1 MAVVFVVDLKG
12 CSQHKHIFI
21 SSLDFLLIMSYL
33 QEFEIDSYNS
43 VVLGG
48 SSHLI
53 NTSSPSSGLT
63 YRWEF
68 GSSANQSVTKYPL
81 YTFYNYGII
90 DTTVQVKLV
99 ITAGGSGCSDS
110 ITKQII
116 IKPLPRPN
124 FNLSDSVLCYPNMLT
139 VNNIS
144 ANPKQPR
151 TVFDEDQ
158 LTELA
163 LSIKEVG
170 LLQPPVVRSIGNG
183 KYQLIMGERRFR
195 AAKLAGLKS
204 IPVIIRQTNDDQLLR
219 EALVENIHRSQLNP
233 LEEGAAYQ
241 QLLNDFGYT
250 HDELAIKLSKS
261 RPVITNTMRL
271 LNLPPAV
278 QRRVAAGVISAGHA
292 RALLSLTDEKE
303 IENLANR
310 IVAEGLTVRA
320 VEEIVASGVASVKTA
335 GIKKGKLIAPKL
347 AQISADLSDRLDTR
361 VRVELGRKKGK
372 IVIEFATVE
381 DLERINKLIK

>member
-1 MAVVFVVDLKG
+1 MSARKG
-12 CSQHKHIFI
+12 GLGRG
-21 SSLDFLLIMSYL
+21 LDALIPTSIIPTEIKT
-33 QEFEIDSYNS
+33 QKGVIAADRDEID
-43 VVLGG
+43 
-48 SSHLI
+48 
-53 NTSSPSSGLT
+53 
-63 YRWEF
+63 
-68 GSSANQSVTKYPL
+68 
-81 YTFYNYGII
+81 
-90 DTTVQVKLV
+90 
-99 ITAGGSGCSDS
+99 
-110 ITKQII
+110 
-116 IKPLPRPN
+116 
-124 FNLSDSVLCYPNMLT
+124 

-204 IPVIIRQTNDDQLLR
+204 IPVIIRQTSDDQLLR

-233 LEEGAAYQ
+233 LEEAAAYQ

-250 HDELAIKLSKS
+250 HDELALKLSKS

-320 VEEIVASGVASVKTA
+320 VEEIVASGGAKVKA
-335 GIKKGKLIAPKL
+335 GSIRSGKIIAPKL
-347 AQISADLSDRLDTR
+347 KQIADDLSDHLDTR
-361 VRVELGRKKGK
+361 VNVELGKQKGK
-372 IVIEFATVE
+372 IVIEFATIE
-381 DLERINKLIK
+381 DLERINQVIKN

>member
-1 MAVVFVVDLKG
+1 MSTRKGGLGRGLDALIATSVMPTEIKTASGVVTANRD
-12 CSQHKHIFI
+12 
-21 SSLDFLLIMSYL
+21 
-33 QEFEIDSYNS
+33 EID
-43 VVLGG
+43 L
-48 SSHLI
+48 
-53 NTSSPSSGLT
+53 
-63 YRWEF
+63 
-68 GSSANQSVTKYPL
+68 
-81 YTFYNYGII
+81 
-90 DTTVQVKLV
+90 
-99 ITAGGSGCSDS
+99 
-110 ITKQII
+110 
-116 IKPLPRPN
+116 
-124 FNLSDSVLCYPNMLT
+124 
-139 VNNIS
+139 NNIS

-204 IPVIIRQTNDDQLLR
+204 IPVIIRQTTDDQLLR
-219 EALVENIHRSQLNP
+219 EALIENIHRSQLNP

-241 QLLNDFGYT
+241 QLLNDFAYT
-250 HDELAIKLSKS
+250 HDELAAKLSKS
-261 RPVITNTMRL
+261 RPAITNTMRL

-278 QRRVAAGVISAGHA
+278 QRKVAAGVISAGHA

-310 IVAEGLTVRA
+310 IVSEGLTVRA
-320 VEEIVASGVASVKTA
+320 VEEIVATGGAKVKAGSLRSGKIV
-335 GIKKGKLIAPKL
+335 APKL
-347 AQISADLSDRLDTR
+347 KEISDQLSDHLDTR
-361 VRVELGRKKGK
+361 VSVELGKQKGK

-381 DLERINKLIK
+381 DLERINTKILKKS

>member
-1 MAVVFVVDLKG
+1 MSTRKGGLGSGLDALIPTSVMPTEIKTQSGVVTANRD
-12 CSQHKHIFI
+12 
-21 SSLDFLLIMSYL
+21 
-33 QEFEIDSYNS
+33 EID
-43 VVLGG
+43 
-48 SSHLI
+48 
-53 NTSSPSSGLT
+53 
-63 YRWEF
+63 
-68 GSSANQSVTKYPL
+68 
-81 YTFYNYGII
+81 
-90 DTTVQVKLV
+90 
-99 ITAGGSGCSDS
+99 
-110 ITKQII
+110 
-116 IKPLPRPN
+116 
-124 FNLSDSVLCYPNMLT
+124 

-204 IPVIIRQTNDDQLLR
+204 IPVIIRQTSDDQLLR
-219 EALVENIHRSQLNP
+219 EALIENIHRSQLNP

-241 QLLNDFGYT
+241 QLLNDFSYT
-250 HDELAIKLSKS
+250 HDELAVKLSKS
-261 RPVITNTMRL
+261 RPAITNTMRL
-271 LNLPPAV
+271 LNLPPSV
-278 QRRVAAGVISAGHA
+278 QRKVAAGVISAGHA

-320 VEEIVASGVASVKTA
+320 VEEIVATGAAKVKSGSVRS
-335 GIKKGKLIAPKL
+335 GKIIAPKL
-347 AQISADLSDRLDTR
+347 KEISDQLSDHLDTR
-361 VRVELGRKKGK
+361 VNVELGKQKGK
-372 IVIEFATVE
+372 IVIEFATIE
-381 DLERINKLIK
+381 DLERISKVITD

>member
-1 MAVVFVVDLKG
+1 MSTRKGGLGRGLDALIPTSVMPTEIKTQSGVVTANRD
-12 CSQHKHIFI
+12 
-21 SSLDFLLIMSYL
+21 
-33 QEFEIDSYNS
+33 EID
-43 VVLGG
+43 
-48 SSHLI
+48 
-53 NTSSPSSGLT
+53 
-63 YRWEF
+63 
-68 GSSANQSVTKYPL
+68 
-81 YTFYNYGII
+81 
-90 DTTVQVKLV
+90 
-99 ITAGGSGCSDS
+99 
-110 ITKQII
+110 
-116 IKPLPRPN
+116 
-124 FNLSDSVLCYPNMLT
+124 

-204 IPVIIRQTNDDQLLR
+204 IPVIIRQTSDDQLLR
-219 EALVENIHRSQLNP
+219 EALIENIHRSQLNP

-241 QLLNDFGYT
+241 QLLNDFSYT
-250 HDELAIKLSKS
+250 HDELAVKLSKS
-261 RPVITNTMRL
+261 RPAITNTMRL
-271 LNLPPAV
+271 LNLPPSV
-278 QRRVAAGVISAGHA
+278 QRKVAAGVISAGHA

-320 VEEIVASGVASVKTA
+320 VEEIVATGAAKVKGGSVRSGK
-335 GIKKGKLIAPKL
+335 IIAPKL
-347 AQISADLSDRLDTR
+347 KEISDQLSDYLDTR
-361 VRVELGRKKGK
+361 VNVELGKQKGK
-372 IVIEFATVE
+372 IVIEFATIE
-381 DLERINKLIK
+381 DLERINNKIQKKS

>member
-1 MAVVFVVDLKG
+1 MSTRKGGLGRGLDALIPTSVLPTEIKTQRGVVTANRD
-12 CSQHKHIFI
+12 
-21 SSLDFLLIMSYL
+21 
-33 QEFEIDSYNS
+33 EID
-43 VVLGG
+43 
-48 SSHLI
+48 
-53 NTSSPSSGLT
+53 
-63 YRWEF
+63 
-68 GSSANQSVTKYPL
+68 
-81 YTFYNYGII
+81 
-90 DTTVQVKLV
+90 
-99 ITAGGSGCSDS
+99 
-110 ITKQII
+110 
-116 IKPLPRPN
+116 
-124 FNLSDSVLCYPNMLT
+124 

-204 IPVIIRQTNDDQLLR
+204 IPVIIRQTSDDQLLR
-219 EALVENIHRSQLNP
+219 EALIENIHRSQLNP

-241 QLLNDFGYT
+241 QLLNDFSYT
-250 HDELAIKLSKS
+250 HDELAVKLSKS
-261 RPVITNTMRL
+261 RPAITNTMRL
-271 LNLPPAV
+271 LNLPPSV
-278 QRRVAAGVISAGHA
+278 QRKVAAGVISAGHA

-320 VEEIVASGVASVKTA
+320 VEEIVATGAAKVKGGSVRSGK
-335 GIKKGKLIAPKL
+335 IIAPKL
-347 AQISADLSDRLDTR
+347 KEISDQLSDYLDTR
-361 VRVELGRKKGK
+361 VNVELGKQKGK
-372 IVIEFATVE
+372 IVIEFATIE
-381 DLERINKLIK
+381 DLERINNKIQKKS

>member
-1 MAVVFVVDLKG
+1 MSARKG
-12 CSQHKHIFI
+12 GLGRG
-21 SSLDFLLIMSYL
+21 LDALIPTSIIPTEIKT
-33 QEFEIDSYNS
+33 QTGVIAADRDEID
-43 VVLGG
+43 
-48 SSHLI
+48 
-53 NTSSPSSGLT
+53 
-63 YRWEF
+63 
-68 GSSANQSVTKYPL
+68 
-81 YTFYNYGII
+81 
-90 DTTVQVKLV
+90 
-99 ITAGGSGCSDS
+99 
-110 ITKQII
+110 
-116 IKPLPRPN
+116 
-124 FNLSDSVLCYPNMLT
+124 

-204 IPVIIRQTNDDQLLR
+204 IPVIIRQTSDDQLLR

-233 LEEGAAYQ
+233 LEEAAAYQ

-250 HDELAIKLSKS
+250 HDELALKLSKS

-320 VEEIVASGVASVKTA
+320 VEEIVASGGAKVKA
-335 GIKKGKLIAPKL
+335 GSIRSGKIVAPKL
-347 AQISADLSDRLDTR
+347 KQIADDLSDHLDTR
-361 VRVELGRKKGK
+361 VNIELGKQKGK
-372 IVIEFATVE
+372 IVIEFATIE
-381 DLERINKLIK
+381 DLERINKVIKN

>member
-1 MAVVFVVDLKG
+1 MSARKG
-12 CSQHKHIFI
+12 GLGRG
-21 SSLDFLLIMSYL
+21 LDALIPTSIIPTEIKT
-33 QEFEIDSYNS
+33 QTGVIAADRDEID
-43 VVLGG
+43 
-48 SSHLI
+48 
-53 NTSSPSSGLT
+53 
-63 YRWEF
+63 
-68 GSSANQSVTKYPL
+68 
-81 YTFYNYGII
+81 
-90 DTTVQVKLV
+90 
-99 ITAGGSGCSDS
+99 
-110 ITKQII
+110 
-116 IKPLPRPN
+116 
-124 FNLSDSVLCYPNMLT
+124 

-204 IPVIIRQTNDDQLLR
+204 IPVIIRQISDDQLLR

-233 LEEGAAYQ
+233 LEEAAAYQ

-250 HDELAIKLSKS
+250 HDELALKLSKS

-320 VEEIVASGVASVKTA
+320 VEEIVASGGAKVKA
-335 GIKKGKLIAPKL
+335 GSIRSGKIIAPKL
-347 AQISADLSDRLDTR
+347 KQIADDLSDHLDTR
-361 VRVELGRKKGK
+361 VSVELGKQKGK
-372 IVIEFATVE
+372 IVIEFATIE
-381 DLERINKLIK
+381 DLERINKVIKN

>member
-1 MAVVFVVDLKG
+1 MSTRKGGLGRGLDALIPTSVMPTEIKTQSGVVTANRD
-12 CSQHKHIFI
+12 
-21 SSLDFLLIMSYL
+21 
-33 QEFEIDSYNS
+33 EID
-43 VVLGG
+43 
-48 SSHLI
+48 
-53 NTSSPSSGLT
+53 
-63 YRWEF
+63 
-68 GSSANQSVTKYPL
+68 
-81 YTFYNYGII
+81 
-90 DTTVQVKLV
+90 
-99 ITAGGSGCSDS
+99 
-110 ITKQII
+110 
-116 IKPLPRPN
+116 
-124 FNLSDSVLCYPNMLT
+124 

-204 IPVIIRQTNDDQLLR
+204 IPVIVRQTSDDQLLR
-219 EALVENIHRSQLNP
+219 EALIENIHRSQLNP

-241 QLLNDFGYT
+241 QLLNDFSYT
-250 HDELAIKLSKS
+250 HDELAVKLSKS
-261 RPVITNTMRL
+261 RPAITNTMRL
-271 LNLPPAV
+271 LNLPPSV
-278 QRRVAAGVISAGHA
+278 QRKVAAGIISAGHS

-320 VEEIVASGVASVKTA
+320 VEEIVATGAAKVKGGSFRSGK
-335 GIKKGKLIAPKL
+335 IIAPKL
-347 AQISADLSDRLDTR
+347 KEISDQLSDYLDTR
-361 VRVELGRKKGK
+361 VNVELGKQKGK
-372 IVIEFATVE
+372 IVIEFATIE
-381 DLERINKLIK
+381 DLERINNKIQKKS

>member
-1 MAVVFVVDLKG
+1 MSARKG
-12 CSQHKHIFI
+12 GLGRG
-21 SSLDFLLIMSYL
+21 LDALIPTSVIPTEIKT
-33 QEFEIDSYNS
+33 QAGVIAADRDEID
-43 VVLGG
+43 
-48 SSHLI
+48 I
-53 NTSSPSSGLT
+53 
-63 YRWEF
+63 
-68 GSSANQSVTKYPL
+68 
-81 YTFYNYGII
+81 
-90 DTTVQVKLV
+90 
-99 ITAGGSGCSDS
+99 
-110 ITKQII
+110 
-116 IKPLPRPN
+116 
-124 FNLSDSVLCYPNMLT
+124 
-139 VNNIS
+139 NNIS

-158 LTELA
+158 LTELS

-204 IPVIIRQTNDDQLLR
+204 IPVIIRQTSDDQLLR

-233 LEEGAAYQ
+233 LEEAAAYQ

-250 HDELAIKLSKS
+250 HDELASKLSKS

-271 LNLPPAV
+271 LNLPAAV

-310 IVAEGLTVRA
+310 IVSEGLTVRA
-320 VEEIVASGVASVKTA
+320 VEEIVTSGGAEVKS
-335 GIKKGKLIAPKL
+335 GSIRSGKIIAPKL
-347 AQISADLSDRLDTR
+347 KEIADDLSDHLDTR
-361 VRVELGRKKGK
+361 VSVELGKQKGK

-381 DLERINKLIK
+381 DLERISKVIKN